1 MTQFFAEIYT
11 KPDCPYCSLAK
22 DFMKGMD
29 IQYIESVVG
38 EDVLWEDVVAAVPGV
53 KTVPQI
59 WINGHH
65 VGGYD
70 DLIKWAEEN

>member
-11 KPDCPYCSLAK
+11 KSDCPYCVLAK
-22 DFMKGMD
+22 EFMTGME

-38 EDVLWEDVVAAVPGV
+38 EDVLWEDVVSAVPGV
-53 KTVPQI
+53 TTVPQI

-70 DLIKWAEEN
+70 GLIKWAENN

>member
-11 KPDCPYCSLAK
+11 KPDCPYCTLAK

>member
-59 WINGHH
+59 WINGYH

>member
-11 KPDCPYCSLAK
+11 KPDCPYCVLAK
-22 DFMKGMD
+22 EFMQGME
-29 IQYIESVVG
+29 INYIESVVG
-38 EDVLWEDVVAAVPGV
+38 QDVLWEDVVAVIPDA

-59 WINGHH
+59 WINGSH

-70 DLIKWAEEN
+70 DLVKWAENN